1 MAIQFIRKHIANAHI
16 SWFCDARFEQI
27 ARLLAGV
34 DEVVALPL
42 KDKKFLK
49 SFGILRQ
56 KQGQF
61 DIIIDLQGLLKSALV
76 SRSLGKN
83 IFGFDRFSAKEGLAS
98 IFYTHKYSCNYDKNI
113 ILRNLELCAFALNF
127 SFDEKEILAKEPCFL
142 KNSRIP
148 SDESRISSD
157 ESKIPNKNSR
167 IPSDKTRIPDKNSR
181 ISSDEIRIH
190 NDESRIPNKN
200 SRIPNRKILIAPFA
214 SESSKCYAHFASVI
228 KGAKEFAQ
236 CFLVAGSEPER
247 KKATKLASSGA
258 TLLAPLDLA
267 QILEFM
273 DTCDLIIGNDSGITH
288 LAWAQ
293 NYATITLFGNRSG
306 ARNAFATPKNL
317 IIQATPK
324 HEIDAFHIDKSDFCI
339 NDIDPA
345 QIIAKA
351 KGLCDA

>member
-1 MAIQFIRKHIANAHI
+1 M
-16 SWFCDARFEQI
+16 
-27 ARLLAGV
+27 
-34 DEVVALPL
+34 
-42 KDKKFLK
+42 
-49 SFGILRQ
+49 RQ

-127 SFDEKEILAKEPCFL
+127 SFDEKEILTKEPCFL

-148 SDESRISSD
+148 
-157 ESKIPNKNSR
+157 
-167 IPSDKTRIPDKNSR
+167 DKNSR
-181 ISSDEIRIH
+181 ISS
-190 NDESRIPNKN
+190 DESRIPNKN
-200 SRIPNRKILIAPFA
+200 SRIPNKNSRIPSDETRIPNKKILIAPFA

-236 CFLVAGSEPER
+236 CFLVAGSEIER
-247 KKATKLASSGA
+247 KKAAKLASCGA

>member
-83 IFGFDRFSAKEGLAS
+83 IFGFDRFSTKEGLAS

-148 SDESRISSD
+148 
-157 ESKIPNKNSR
+157 NKNSR
-167 IPSDKTRIPDKNSR
+167 IPSD
-181 ISSDEIRIH
+181 
-190 NDESRIPNKN
+190 ESRIPNEN
-200 SRIPNRKILIAPFA
+200 SRIPNKKILIAPFA

-236 CFLVAGSEPER
+236 CFLVAGNKPER
-247 KKATKLASSGA
+247 EKAAKLASSGA

-293 NYATITLFGNRSG
+293 NCATITLFGNRSG

>member
-1 MAIQFIRKHIANAHI
+1 M
-16 SWFCDARFEQI
+16 
-27 ARLLAGV
+27 

-49 SFGILRQ
+49 TFGILRQ

-83 IFGFDRFSAKEGLAS
+83 IFGFDRFSTKEGLAS

-113 ILRNLELCAFALNF
+113 ILRNLELCGFALNF
-127 SFDEKEILAKEPCFL
+127 SFDEKEILTKEPCFL
-142 KNSRIP
+142 KNSRIL
-148 SDESRISSD
+148 SEN
-157 ESKIPNKNSR
+157 SKIPNA
-167 IPSDKTRIPDKNSR
+167 
-181 ISSDEIRIH
+181 EFG
-190 NDESRIPNKN
+190 IPNKN
-200 SRIPNRKILIAPFA
+200 SRIPNKNFRIPDKKILIAPFA

-228 KGAKEFAQ
+228 EGAKEFAQ

-247 KKATKLASSGA
+247 ENATKLASSGA
-258 TLLAPLDLA
+258 TLLTPLDLA

-351 KGLCDA
+351 KVICDA

>member
-49 SFGILRQ
+49 SFEILRQ

-98 IFYTHKYSCNYDKNI
+98 IFYTHKYSCNYNKNI

-127 SFDEKEILAKEPCFL
+127 SFDEKEILTKEPCFL

-148 SDESRISSD
+148 D
-157 ESKIPNKNSR
+157 KNSR
-167 IPSDKTRIPDKNSR
+167 IPS
-181 ISSDEIRIH
+181 
-190 NDESRIPNKN
+190 DESRIPNKN
-200 SRIPNRKILIAPFA
+200 SRIPNKKILIAPFA

-236 CFLVAGSEPER
+236 CFLVAGSELER
-247 KKATKLASSGA
+247 EKATKLASSGA

>member
-1 MAIQFIRKHIANAHI
+1 MVIQFIRKHIANAHI

-49 SFGILRQ
+49 SFEILRQ

-127 SFDEKEILAKEPCFL
+127 SFDEKEILTKEPCFL
-142 KNSRIP
+142 KSSRIPNENSRIP
-148 SDESRISSD
+148 SDESRI
-157 ESKIPNKNSR
+157 PN
-167 IPSDKTRIPDKNSR
+167 
-181 ISSDEIRIH
+181 E
-190 NDESRIPNKN
+190 N

-247 KKATKLASSGA
+247 EKAAKLASSGA

>member
-49 SFGILRQ
+49 SFEILRQ

-76 SRSLGKN
+76 SRILGKN

-148 SDESRISSD
+148 
-157 ESKIPNKNSR
+157 NKNSR
-167 IPSDKTRIPDKNSR
+167 IPSDETRIPD
-181 ISSDEIRIH
+181 
-190 NDESRIPNKN
+190 KN

-236 CFLVAGSEPER
+236 CFLVAGSELER
-247 KKATKLASSGA
+247 EKATKLASSGA

-293 NYATITLFGNRSG
+293 NCATITLFGNRSG

>member
-1 MAIQFIRKHIANAHI
+1 MAVQFIRKHIANAHI

-27 ARLLAGV
+27 TRLLAGV

-49 SFGILRQ
+49 SFEILRQ

-76 SRSLGKN
+76 SRILGKN

-98 IFYTHKYSCNYDKNI
+98 IFYTHKYSCNYGKNI

-127 SFDEKEILAKEPCFL
+127 NFDEKEILTKEPCFL

-148 SDESRISSD
+148 
-157 ESKIPNKNSR
+157 NKNSR
-167 IPSDKTRIPDKNSR
+167 IPSDETRISN
-181 ISSDEIRIH
+181 E
-190 NDESRIPNKN
+190 N

-236 CFLVAGSEPER
+236 CFLVAGSEIER
-247 KKATKLASSGA
+247 EKATKLASSGA

>member
-83 IFGFDRFSAKEGLAS
+83 IFGFDRFSTKEGLAS

-127 SFDEKEILAKEPCFL
+127 SFDEKEILTKEPCFL

-148 SDESRISSD
+148 NE
-157 ESKIPNKNSR
+157 NSR
-167 IPSDKTRIPDKNSR
+167 IPSDET
-181 ISSDEIRIH
+181 
-190 NDESRIPNKN
+190 RIPNKN

-247 KKATKLASSGA
+247 EKATKLASSGA

-351 KGLCDA
+351 KVICDA

>member
-1 MAIQFIRKHIANAHI
+1 MVIQFIRKHIANAHI

-49 SFGILRQ
+49 TFGILRQ

-83 IFGFDRFSAKEGLAS
+83 IFGFDRFSTKEGLAS

-113 ILRNLELCAFALNF
+113 ILRNLELCGFALNF

-142 KNSRIP
+142 KKS
-148 SDESRISSD
+148 
-157 ESKIPNKNSR
+157 
-167 IPSDKTRIPDKNSR
+167 RIPDK
-181 ISSDEIRIH
+181 I
-190 NDESRIPNKN
+190 SRIPNK
-200 SRIPNRKILIAPFA
+200 KILIAPFA

-351 KGLCDA
+351 KVICDA

>member
-49 SFGILRQ
+49 TFGILRQ

-83 IFGFDRFSAKEGLAS
+83 IFGFDRFSTKEGLAS

-113 ILRNLELCAFALNF
+113 ILRNLELCSFALNF

-142 KNSRIP
+142 KKS
-148 SDESRISSD
+148 
-157 ESKIPNKNSR
+157 
-167 IPSDKTRIPDKNSR
+167 RIPDKNSR
-181 ISSDEIRIH
+181 IPS
-190 NDESRIPNKN
+190 DESRIPNKN

-351 KGLCDA
+351 KVICDA

>member
-1 MAIQFIRKHIANAHI
+1 MAVQFIRKHIANAHI
-16 SWFCDARFEQI
+16 SWFCDTRFEQI

-49 SFGILRQ
+49 SFEILRQ

-76 SRSLGKN
+76 SRILGKN

-127 SFDEKEILAKEPCFL
+127 SFDEKEILTKKPCFL

-148 SDESRISSD
+148 NE
-157 ESKIPNKNSR
+157 NSR
-167 IPSDKTRIPDKNSR
+167 IPSENFKIPN
-181 ISSDEIRIH
+181 E
-190 NDESRIPNKN
+190 NSRIPNK
-200 SRIPNRKILIAPFA
+200 KILIAPFA

-236 CFLVAGSEPER
+236 CFLVAGSELER
-247 KKATKLASSGA
+247 EKATKLASSGA

>member
-49 SFGILRQ
+49 SFEILRQ

-83 IFGFDRFSAKEGLAS
+83 IFGFDRFSTKEGLAS

-127 SFDEKEILAKEPCFL
+127 SFDEKEILTKEPCFL

-148 SDESRISSD
+148 D
-157 ESKIPNKNSR
+157 KNS
-167 IPSDKTRIPDKNSR
+167 RIPDKNSR
-181 ISSDEIRIH
+181 I
-190 NDESRIPNKN
+190 PNK
-200 SRIPNRKILIAPFA
+200 KILIAPFA

-247 KKATKLASSGA
+247 EKATKLASSGA

>member
-1 MAIQFIRKHIANAHI
+1 MAVQFIRKHIANAHI

-83 IFGFDRFSAKEGLAS
+83 IFGFDGFSAKEGLAS
-98 IFYTHKYSCNYDKNI
+98 MFYTHKYSCNYDKNI

-127 SFDEKEILAKEPCFL
+127 SFDEKEILTKKPCFL
-142 KNSRIP
+142 KN
-148 SDESRISSD
+148 
-157 ESKIPNKNSR
+157 
-167 IPSDKTRIPDKNSR
+167 
-181 ISSDEIRIH
+181 
-190 NDESRIPNKN
+190 SRIPNKN
-200 SRIPNRKILIAPFA
+200 SRIPSENFKIPNKNSRIPNKKILIAPFA

-236 CFLVAGSEPER
+236 CFLIAGSELER

>member
-49 SFGILRQ
+49 SFEILRQ

-127 SFDEKEILAKEPCFL
+127 SFDEKEILTKEPCFL

-148 SDESRISSD
+148 NE
-157 ESKIPNKNSR
+157 NSR
-167 IPSDKTRIPDKNSR
+167 IPS
-181 ISSDEIRIH
+181 
-190 NDESRIPNKN
+190 DESRIPNKN

-247 KKATKLASSGA
+247 EKAAKLASSGA

>member
-42 KDKKFLK
+42 KDKKFIK
-49 SFGILRQ
+49 SFEILRQ

-83 IFGFDRFSAKEGLAS
+83 IFGFDRFSTKEGLAS

-148 SDESRISSD
+148 SDE
-157 ESKIPNKNSR
+157 
-167 IPSDKTRIPDKNSR
+167 TRIPDKNSR
-181 ISSDEIRIH
+181 I
-190 NDESRIPNKN
+190 PNK
-200 SRIPNRKILIAPFA
+200 KILIAPFA

-236 CFLVAGSEPER
+236 CFLVAGSEIER
-247 KKATKLASSGA
+247 EKAAKLASSGA

-293 NYATITLFGNRSG
+293 NCATITLFGNRSG

>member
-49 SFGILRQ
+49 SFEILRQ

-127 SFDEKEILAKEPCFL
+127 SFDEKEILTKEPCFL

-148 SDESRISSD
+148 
-157 ESKIPNKNSR
+157 NKNS
-167 IPSDKTRIPDKNSR
+167 RIPDKNSR
-181 ISSDEIRIH
+181 I
-190 NDESRIPNKN
+190 PNK
-200 SRIPNRKILIAPFA
+200 KILIAPFA

>member
-83 IFGFDRFSAKEGLAS
+83 IFGFDRFSTKEGLAS

-148 SDESRISSD
+148 D
-157 ESKIPNKNSR
+157 KNSR
-167 IPSDKTRIPDKNSR
+167 IPS
-181 ISSDEIRIH
+181 
-190 NDESRIPNKN
+190 DESRIPNKN

-236 CFLVAGSEPER
+236 CFLIAGSEPER

-339 NDIDPA
+339 NDIDPV

>member
-1 MAIQFIRKHIANAHI
+1 MVIQFIRKHIANAHI

-49 SFGILRQ
+49 SFGVLRQ

-83 IFGFDRFSAKEGLAS
+83 IFGFDRFSTKEGLAS

-142 KNSRIP
+142 KKSRIL
-148 SDESRISSD
+148 
-157 ESKIPNKNSR
+157 NKNSR
-167 IPSDKTRIPDKNSR
+167 IPSDETRIPN
-181 ISSDEIRIH
+181 E
-190 NDESRIPNKN
+190 NSRIPNK
-200 SRIPNRKILIAPFA
+200 KILIAPFA

-236 CFLVAGSEPER
+236 CFLVAGNKPER
-247 KKATKLASSGA
+247 EKAAKLASSGA

-339 NDIDPA
+339 NDINPA

-351 KGLCDA
+351 KGLCNA

>member
-49 SFGILRQ
+49 SFEILRQ

-76 SRSLGKN
+76 SRILGKN
-83 IFGFDRFSAKEGLAS
+83 IFGFDRFSAKEGMAS

-127 SFDEKEILAKEPCFL
+127 SFDEKEILTKEPCFL

-148 SDESRISSD
+148 
-157 ESKIPNKNSR
+157 NKNSR
-167 IPSDKTRIPDKNSR
+167 IPSENSKIPNA
-181 ISSDEIRIH
+181 EFG
-190 NDESRIPNKN
+190 IPNKN
-200 SRIPNRKILIAPFA
+200 SRIPNKKILIAPFA

-236 CFLVAGSEPER
+236 CFLVAGSEIER
-247 KKATKLASSGA
+247 KKAAKLASSGA

-324 HEIDAFHIDKSDFCI
+324 HEINAFHIDKSDFCI

>member
-1 MAIQFIRKHIANAHI
+1 MVIQFIRKHIANAHI

-49 SFGILRQ
+49 SFEILRQ

-113 ILRNLELCAFALNF
+113 ILRNLELCGFALNF
-127 SFDEKEILAKEPCFL
+127 SFDEKEILTKEPCFL
-142 KNSRIP
+142 KKS
-148 SDESRISSD
+148 
-157 ESKIPNKNSR
+157 
-167 IPSDKTRIPDKNSR
+167 RIPDKNSR
-181 ISSDEIRIH
+181 I
-190 NDESRIPNKN
+190 PNK
-200 SRIPNRKILIAPFA
+200 KILIAPFA

-293 NYATITLFGNRSG
+293 NCATITLFGNRSG

>member
-1 MAIQFIRKHIANAHI
+1 MVIQFIRKHIANAHI

-56 KQGQF
+56 KKGQF

-76 SRSLGKN
+76 SRILGKN

-127 SFDEKEILAKEPCFL
+127 SFDEKEILTKEPCFL

-148 SDESRISSD
+148 D
-157 ESKIPNKNSR
+157 KNSR
-167 IPSDKTRIPDKNSR
+167 IPSDKTRIP
-181 ISSDEIRIH
+181 
-190 NDESRIPNKN
+190 NK
-200 SRIPNRKILIAPFA
+200 KILIAPFA

-247 KKATKLASSGA
+247 EKAAKLASSGA

-293 NYATITLFGNRSG
+293 NCATITLFGNRSG

>member
-34 DEVVALPL
+34 DEVIALPL

-49 SFGILRQ
+49 SFEILRQ

-76 SRSLGKN
+76 SRILGKN
-83 IFGFDRFSAKEGLAS
+83 IFGFDRFSTKEGLAS

-113 ILRNLELCAFALNF
+113 ILRNLELCGFALNF
-127 SFDEKEILAKEPCFL
+127 SFDEKEILTKEPCFL

-148 SDESRISSD
+148 NE
-157 ESKIPNKNSR
+157 NSR
-167 IPSDKTRIPDKNSR
+167 IPSDN
-181 ISSDEIRIH
+181 
-190 NDESRIPNKN
+190 SRIPNKN
-200 SRIPNRKILIAPFA
+200 SRIPSKKILIAPFA

-258 TLLAPLDLA
+258 TLLAPLNLA

>member
-127 SFDEKEILAKEPCFL
+127 SFDEKEILTKEPCFL
-142 KNSRIP
+142 KKSRIPNKNSRIP
-148 SDESRISSD
+148 SDESRI
-157 ESKIPNKNSR
+157 PNENSR
-167 IPSDKTRIPDKNSR
+167 IPSK
-181 ISSDEIRIH
+181 
-190 NDESRIPNKN
+190 
-200 SRIPNRKILIAPFA
+200 KILIAPFA

-236 CFLVAGSEPER
+236 CFLVAGSEIER
-247 KKATKLASSGA
+247 EKAAKLASSGA

-293 NYATITLFGNRSG
+293 NCATITLFGNRSG

>member
-49 SFGILRQ
+49 SFEILRQ

-83 IFGFDRFSAKEGLAS
+83 IFGFDRFSTKEGLAS

-113 ILRNLELCAFALNF
+113 ILRNLELCSFALNF

-142 KNSRIP
+142 KKSRIPDKNSRIP
-148 SDESRISSD
+148 NKNSRIPD
-157 ESKIPNKNSR
+157 KNSR
-167 IPSDKTRIPDKNSR
+167 IPSDKTRIPDK
-181 ISSDEIRIH
+181 
-190 NDESRIPNKN
+190 
-200 SRIPNRKILIAPFA
+200 KILIAPFA

-247 KKATKLASSGA
+247 EKATKLASSGA

-339 NDIDPA
+339 NDIDLA

>member
-49 SFGILRQ
+49 SFEILRQ

-83 IFGFDRFSAKEGLAS
+83 IFGFDRFSTKEGLAS

-127 SFDEKEILAKEPCFL
+127 SFDEKEILTKEPCFL

-148 SDESRISSD
+148 SDESRI
-157 ESKIPNKNSR
+157 PNK
-167 IPSDKTRIPDKNSR
+167 
-181 ISSDEIRIH
+181 
-190 NDESRIPNKN
+190 
-200 SRIPNRKILIAPFA
+200 KILIAPFA

-236 CFLVAGSEPER
+236 CFLVAGSEIER
-247 KKATKLASSGA
+247 EKAAKLASCGA

>member
-49 SFGILRQ
+49 SFEILRQ
-56 KQGQF
+56 KKGQF

-83 IFGFDRFSAKEGLAS
+83 IFGFDRFSAKEELAS

-127 SFDEKEILAKEPCFL
+127 SFDEKEILTKEPCFL
-142 KNSRIP
+142 KKS
-148 SDESRISSD
+148 
-157 ESKIPNKNSR
+157 
-167 IPSDKTRIPDKNSR
+167 RIPDKNSR
-181 ISSDEIRIH
+181 I
-190 NDESRIPNKN
+190 PNK
-200 SRIPNRKILIAPFA
+200 KILIAPFA

-236 CFLVAGSEPER
+236 CFLVAGSEIER
-247 KKATKLASSGA
+247 EKATKLASSGA

-293 NYATITLFGNRSG
+293 NCATITLFGNRSG

>member
-113 ILRNLELCAFALNF
+113 ILRNLELCGFALNF

-148 SDESRISSD
+148 SDES
-157 ESKIPNKNSR
+157 K
-167 IPSDKTRIPDKNSR
+167 
-181 ISSDEIRIH
+181 
-190 NDESRIPNKN
+190 IPNKN

-236 CFLVAGSEPER
+236 CFLVAGNKPER

>member
-49 SFGILRQ
+49 SFEILRQ
-56 KQGQF
+56 KKGQF

-76 SRSLGKN
+76 SRILGKN
-83 IFGFDRFSAKEGLAS
+83 IFGFDRFSAKEGMAS

-127 SFDEKEILAKEPCFL
+127 SFDEKEILTKKPCFL

-148 SDESRISSD
+148 D
-157 ESKIPNKNSR
+157 KNSR
-167 IPSDKTRIPDKNSR
+167 IPSDN
-181 ISSDEIRIH
+181 
-190 NDESRIPNKN
+190 SRIPNKN
-200 SRIPNRKILIAPFA
+200 SRIPDKKILIAPFA

-247 KKATKLASSGA
+247 EKAAKLASSGA

>member
-49 SFGILRQ
+49 SFEILRQ

-127 SFDEKEILAKEPCFL
+127 SFDEKEILTKEPCFL

-148 SDESRISSD
+148 D
-157 ESKIPNKNSR
+157 KNSR
-167 IPSDKTRIPDKNSR
+167 IPS
-181 ISSDEIRIH
+181 
-190 NDESRIPNKN
+190 DESRIPNKN

>member
-49 SFGILRQ
+49 TFGILRQ

-98 IFYTHKYSCNYDKNI
+98 MFYTHKYSCNYDKNI

-127 SFDEKEILAKEPCFL
+127 SFDEKEILTKEPCFL

-167 IPSDKTRIPDKNSR
+167 IP
-181 ISSDEIRIH
+181 
-190 NDESRIPNKN
+190 
-200 SRIPNRKILIAPFA
+200 PFA

-236 CFLVAGSEPER
+236 CFLVAGNKLER

-351 KGLCDA
+351 KVICDA

>member
-49 SFGILRQ
+49 SFEILRQ

-127 SFDEKEILAKEPCFL
+127 SFDEKEILTKEPCFL
-142 KNSRIP
+142 KKSR
-148 SDESRISSD
+148 
-157 ESKIPNKNSR
+157 IPNKNS
-167 IPSDKTRIPDKNSR
+167 K
-181 ISSDEIRIH
+181 
-190 NDESRIPNKN
+190 IPNKN

-247 KKATKLASSGA
+247 EKATKLASSGA

>member
-34 DEVVALPL
+34 DEVIALPL

-76 SRSLGKN
+76 SRILGKN

-127 SFDEKEILAKEPCFL
+127 SFDEKEILTKKPCFL

-148 SDESRISSD
+148 NE
-157 ESKIPNKNSR
+157 NSR
-167 IPSDKTRIPDKNSR
+167 IPSDN
-181 ISSDEIRIH
+181 
-190 NDESRIPNKN
+190 SRIPNKN
-200 SRIPNRKILIAPFA
+200 SRIPSKKILIAPFA

-247 KKATKLASSGA
+247 KKAAKLASSGA

>member
-1 MAIQFIRKHIANAHI
+1 M
-16 SWFCDARFEQI
+16 
-27 ARLLAGV
+27 
-34 DEVVALPL
+34 PL

-49 SFGILRQ
+49 TFGILRQ

-83 IFGFDRFSAKEGLAS
+83 IFGFDRFSTKEGLAS

-113 ILRNLELCAFALNF
+113 ILRNLELCSFALNF

-142 KNSRIP
+142 KKSRIP
-148 SDESRISSD
+148 SDESRIS
-157 ESKIPNKNSR
+157 N
-167 IPSDKTRIPDKNSR
+167 KNSR
-181 ISSDEIRIH
+181 ISS
-190 NDESRIPNKN
+190 K
-200 SRIPNRKILIAPFA
+200 KILIAPFA
-214 SESSKCYAHFASVI
+214 SENSKCYAHFASVI

-293 NYATITLFGNRSG
+293 NCATITLFGNRSG

-351 KGLCDA
+351 KGICDA

>member
-16 SWFCDARFEQI
+16 SWFCDVRFEQI

-49 SFGILRQ
+49 SFEILRQ
-56 KQGQF
+56 KKGQF
-61 DIIIDLQGLLKSALV
+61 DIIIDLQGLLKSAFV
-76 SRSLGKN
+76 SRILGKN

-98 IFYTHKYSCNYDKNI
+98 IFYTHKYSCNYGKNI

-127 SFDEKEILAKEPCFL
+127 SFDEKEILTKEPCFL
-142 KNSRIP
+142 KN
-148 SDESRISSD
+148 
-157 ESKIPNKNSR
+157 SKIPNKNSR
-167 IPSDKTRIPDKNSR
+167 IPSD
-181 ISSDEIRIH
+181 
-190 NDESRIPNKN
+190 ESRIPNEN
-200 SRIPNRKILIAPFA
+200 SRIPSKKILIAPFA

-228 KGAKEFAQ
+228 KGVKEFAQ

-247 KKATKLASSGA
+247 EKATKLASSGA

-293 NYATITLFGNRSG
+293 NCATITLFGNRSG

>member
-1 MAIQFIRKHIANAHI
+1 MAIQFIRKHIVNAHI

-49 SFGILRQ
+49 SFEILRQ

-61 DIIIDLQGLLKSALV
+61 DIIIDLQGLLKSALI

-83 IFGFDRFSAKEGLAS
+83 IFGFDRFSTKEGLAS

-142 KNSRIP
+142 KNSKIPNENSKIP
-148 SDESRISSD
+148 SENSKIPSKN
-157 ESKIPNKNSR
+157 SKIPNK
-167 IPSDKTRIPDKNSR
+167 
-181 ISSDEIRIH
+181 
-190 NDESRIPNKN
+190 
-200 SRIPNRKILIAPFA
+200 KILIAPFA

-236 CFLVAGSEPER
+236 CFLIAGSEPER

-293 NYATITLFGNRSG
+293 NCATITLFGNRSG

-351 KGLCDA
+351 KVICDA

>member
-49 SFGILRQ
+49 SFGVLRQ

-76 SRSLGKN
+76 ARSLGKN

-142 KNSRIP
+142 KSSRIPNENSRIP
-148 SDESRISSD
+148 SDESRI
-157 ESKIPNKNSR
+157 PN
-167 IPSDKTRIPDKNSR
+167 
-181 ISSDEIRIH
+181 E
-190 NDESRIPNKN
+190 N

-236 CFLVAGSEPER
+236 CFLIAGSEPER

>member
-1 MAIQFIRKHIANAHI
+1 M
-16 SWFCDARFEQI
+16 
-27 ARLLAGV
+27 

-49 SFGILRQ
+49 TFGILRQ

-83 IFGFDRFSAKEGLAS
+83 ISGFDRFSTKEGLAS

-113 ILRNLELCAFALNF
+113 ILRNLELCGFALNF
-127 SFDEKEILAKEPCFL
+127 SFDEKEILTKEPCFL

-148 SDESRISSD
+148 S
-157 ESKIPNKNSR
+157 
-167 IPSDKTRIPDKNSR
+167 
-181 ISSDEIRIH
+181 
-190 NDESRIPNKN
+190 DESRIPNKN

-247 KKATKLASSGA
+247 EKATKLASSGA

-293 NYATITLFGNRSG
+293 NCATITLFGNRSG

-351 KGLCDA
+351 KVICDA

>member
-34 DEVVALPL
+34 NEVVALPL

-49 SFGILRQ
+49 SFEILRQ

-83 IFGFDRFSAKEGLAS
+83 IFGFDKFSTKEGLAS

-113 ILRNLELCAFALNF
+113 ILRNLELCGFALNF

-142 KNSRIP
+142 KKSRIPDKNSKIP
-148 SDESRISSD
+148 SDESRIPSD
-157 ESKIPNKNSR
+157 KSRIPNENSR
-167 IPSDKTRIPDKNSR
+167 IPSK
-181 ISSDEIRIH
+181 
-190 NDESRIPNKN
+190 
-200 SRIPNRKILIAPFA
+200 KILIAPFA
-214 SESSKCYAHFASVI
+214 SESSKCYSHFASVI

-236 CFLVAGSEPER
+236 CFLVAGSEIER
-247 KKATKLASSGA
+247 EKAAKLASSGA

>member
-76 SRSLGKN
+76 SRILGKN
-83 IFGFDRFSAKEGLAS
+83 IFGFDRFSTKEGFAS

-142 KNSRIP
+142 KS
-148 SDESRISSD
+148 
-157 ESKIPNKNSR
+157 
-167 IPSDKTRIPDKNSR
+167 
-181 ISSDEIRIH
+181 
-190 NDESRIPNKN
+190 SRIPNEN

-247 KKATKLASSGA
+247 EKATKLASSGA